1 MAQLQD
7 NDRFQE
13 LLKRLTLLENRV
25 AQLES
30 SPERS
35 DAQLDNPEEPD
46 NGLRFNFGGKAD
58 AGLESHF
65 GEFGLAWL
73 GNVVLFFGITF
84 FVQYLQLQGFKLIA
98 PVFGIVAVSGIFFL
112 ARYLKESN
120 PYMAKIFQL
129 NGYVLA
135 FYVILK
141 LHFFT
146 PEPVIPHSN
155 LALFILLLV
164 PVIVM
169 IEAIRIKHVTL
180 AGLSFIL
187 ITVCSILSDKTHV
200 ELTLASIIALG
211 SVFLLYRYGWIR
223 LIYLA
228 VFLVYL
234 INVLWMFN
242 NPFMGHELVII
253 KEHYSGFIY
262 IFISAAILSFI
273 ALIPERE
280 TQYTDNGIIGTIL
293 FNGIGF
299 AFVVALFILAFFK
312 DTYVALTGS
321 VALYCLVYSIILQVR
336 THRKMIAALY
346 ALFGFVTLSVTIYGF
361 YGFPRAYFLLA
372 IQSLLVVSMA
382 IWFRSRFIVMMN
394 SLLFVVLLMVYLS
407 TSPLM
412 TSMNVSFSI
421 VALATARIL
430 NWKKERLTIRTDYIR
445 NFYLILAFF
454 MVLFTLY
461 HAVADQYI
469 TVSWAGAAML
479 YFVFSLLLHNVKY
492 RYMALATMFSAA
504 IYLFIVDLARIELAF
519 RVIALLVLAV
529 VSIGLSFYYAKKQ
542 KQKQN
547 DVEPTS

>member
-1 MAQLQD
+1 MAQNPD
-7 NDRFQE
+7 NNHFHEILDR
-13 LLKRLTLLENRV
+13 LKLLENRV

-30 SPERS
+30 SAVRPGVQTDE
-35 DAQLDNPEEPD
+35 QEEPYE
-46 NGLRFNFGGKAD
+46 GLKFSFGGKGD
-58 AGLESHF
+58 TGLESHF

-84 FVQYLQLQGFKLIA
+84 FVQYLQLKGFKLIA
-98 PVFGIVAVSGIFFL
+98 PVFGMIAVSGIFFL
-112 ARYLKESN
+112 ARYLKKSN
-120 PYMAKIFQL
+120 PYMARIFNL

-146 PEPVIPHSN
+146 PEPVISSN
-155 LALFILLLV
+155 TLALFVLLWV

-169 IEAIRIKHVTL
+169 LTAIRQKQVTL
-180 AGLSFIL
+180 AGLSFIM
-187 ITVCSILSDKTHV
+187 ITVCSVLSDKTHI
-200 ELTLASIIALG
+200 ELTLASIIALV
-211 SVFLLYRYGWIR
+211 SVILLYRYGWIR
-223 LIYLA
+223 LVYLT
-228 VFLVYL
+228 VFLVYF
-234 INVLWMFN
+234 INLLWLFN
-242 NPFMGHELVII
+242 NPFMGHEMVII

-262 IFISAAILSFI
+262 IFISAAILSII
-273 ALIPERE
+273 ALIPQRDAE
-280 TQYTDNGIIGTIL
+280 YTDNGIIGTIL

-299 AFVVALFILAFFK
+299 AFVVALFIVAFFK
-312 DTYVALTGS
+312 DTYVTLTGS
-321 VALYCLVYSIILQVR
+321 VALYCLVFAIILQVK
-336 THRKMIAALY
+336 THRKIIAALY

-382 IWFRSRFIVMMN
+382 IWFRSRFIVIMN
-394 SLLFVVLLMVYLS
+394 SLLFVVLLLVYLA

-412 TSMNVSFSI
+412 SSMNVSFSI

-430 NWKKERLTIRTDYIR
+430 NWKRERLTIRTEYIR

-469 TVSWAGAAML
+469 TVSWAGAAL
-479 YFVFSLLLHNVKY
+479 VYFVFSLLLHNVKY

-529 VSIGLSFYYAKKQ
+529 VSIGLSFYYAKRQ
-542 KQKQN
+542 KHKGN
-547 DVEPTS
+547 DAETAS